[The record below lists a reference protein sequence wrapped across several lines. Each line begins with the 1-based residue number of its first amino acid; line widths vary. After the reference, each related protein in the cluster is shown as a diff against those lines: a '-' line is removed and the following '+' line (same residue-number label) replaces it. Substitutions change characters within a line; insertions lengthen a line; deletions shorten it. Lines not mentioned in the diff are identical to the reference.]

1 MFLTRQGIFGKLPT
15 PERRLEA
22 EGKANRPVL
31 RIPSGGWKI
40 ICAHCRMWNMEHALS
55 WKLRGRDTK
64 IRATISLHLL
74 AYKSCHTECIALT
87 PHFHLLPFQDVFRA
101 FLLLTDYSTDLK
113 AAQPRQT
120 ILFFRFPVSTTQILA
135 GYRLSR

>member
-22 EGKANRPVL
+22 EGNANRPVL
-31 RIPSGGWKI
+31 AIPSGGWKI

-120 ILFFRFPVSTTQILA
+120 ILFFRFLFSATQILA
-135 GYRLSR
+135 GCRPFQ